1 MATITSHCHWVNP
14 GWPSPSQTIW
24 TLNVGG
30 GGLQI
35 PQSFATTAVNRSWQL
50 HCFGDHMTNPKGKKQ
65 GQNAKTWKGRH
76 VRKSIN
82 AWSRYFS
89 LRHVALMWLIASVSV
104 HLMTDLCVLFIH
116 SLKVT
121 FPPSIGPRAHTYEGH
136 ACCRDSPIWVLC
148 RLGSVFWYAGTT
160 SMKVYVYHMYIR
172 V

>member
-1 MATITSHCHWVNP
+1 MHIYIYYINIIWSMATITSHCHWVNP

-82 AWSRYFS
+82 AWSRYFFLETCSTNVAHCIGVSASDDRS
-89 LRHVALMWLIASVSV
+89 LRS
-104 HLMTDLCVLFIH
+104 IH
-116 SLKVT
+116 SFFESDIPAKYRPTRPHIRRTRLLSG
-121 FPPSIGPRAHTYEGH
+121 FPNM
-136 ACCRDSPIWVLC
+136 SPV
-148 RLGSVFWYAGTT
+148 
-160 SMKVYVYHMYIR
+160 
-172 V
+172 